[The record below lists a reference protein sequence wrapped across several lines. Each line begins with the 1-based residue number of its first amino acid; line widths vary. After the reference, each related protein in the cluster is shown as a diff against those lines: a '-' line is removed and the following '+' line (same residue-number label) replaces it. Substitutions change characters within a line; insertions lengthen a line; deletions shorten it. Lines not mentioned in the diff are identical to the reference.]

1 MMDEEV
7 LLNLKEFNKIQGT
20 EFIINALER
29 SSVSEKVL
37 EKLIHK
43 KPIHS
48 KIHYLFEKG
57 DKVRLIAISD
67 YFTQESLNYLH
78 NTIQAALSTLEM
90 DYTSSHFNGFLKVKE
105 WSLHPDANLFSF
117 DLSAATDRLPVSLQS
132 RILSILFNDNYA
144 NS

>member
-7 LLNLKEFNKIQGT
+7 LLNLKEFNKVQGT
-20 EFIINALER
+20 DFIINALER

-48 KIHYLFEKG
+48 KIHYLYEKG

-78 NTIQAALSTLEM
+78 NTVQAALSTLEM
-90 DYTSSHFNGFLKVKE
+90 DYTSSHLNGFLKVKE
-105 WSLHPDANLFSF
+105 WSTHPDANLFSF
-117 DLSAATDRLPVSLQS
+117 DLSAATDRLPVSLQT
-132 RILSILFNDNYA
+132 RILSVLLGEDY
-144 NS
+144 SKR